1 MRDGERGW
9 FEKNSI
15 PNFCPRQSI
24 LKGAMG
30 VVLAPVS
37 GYQDDLEWLT
47 NVCYLAKHFAVH
59 TITTGLFDRNVFT
72 RLFKRVQLGAF
83 ETDTLA
89 LVRCWRGLHFFA
101 VRP

>member
-1 MRDGERGW
+1 MVRKEQHTEFLSPPIDSGGS
-9 FEKNSI
+9 N
-15 PNFCPRQSI
+15 
-24 LKGAMG
+24 GYAMG
-30 VVLAPVS
+30 VVIAPVS